1 LNLLAQNP
9 LASLDQDTINRL
21 QTEVEAEKKAL
32 LLSKDMVVEEKQKIA
47 LELEN
52 RSLEIEK
59 ERKARE
65 AMAKEIQAL
74 EEKLLIGGVNIFDHL
89 NAQQKELEETQVRN
103 ITK

>member
-1 LNLLAQNP
+1 MNLLAQNP